1 MQYAVNK
8 LIYIYIYIYKHVIV
22 YTYIYNLKHPTCRG
36 HPITRDIQ
44 PQTGICLKQ
53 QPERDGVS
61 SSQWATALSWFLGT
75 SNRSGLWVK
84 HGRLPIPSSKEIT
97 AVALCKG
104 CGSCGLSTMTG
115 TWWWWKLCKSR
126 MTRHGHLLQCVAHL
140 VWGYT
145 YDCKHVANMLIF
157 HSYFK
162 LAGLCFACLIWY
174 NMVWYGMVALCHV
187 ENNK

>member
-1 MQYAVNK
+1 M
-8 LIYIYIYIYKHVIV
+8 LLCIHIYIIWSIQHTGGIPSPGIFSHKLGYVWSS
-22 YTYIYNLKHPTCRG
+22 NQRG
-36 HPITRDIQ
+36 MGFH
-44 PQTGICLKQ
+44 LL
-53 QPERDGVS
+53 
-61 SSQWATALSWFLGT
+61 QWATALSWFLGT

-162 LAGLCFACLIWY
+162 LDGLCFVCLIWY